1 MSHLFA
7 EYSEVEEVTI
17 SGLPRLQHLRIWC
30 ASMSYVDYGKYTM
43 RVVGHMPA
51 AVERT
56 VDPVA
61 DTADTAA
68 SSTASTSKAVPTV
81 PPPRVDY
88 GLSQYT
94 KDPAIPKNCGLL
106 KFEIMSD
113 LVFDEEVVCKVIR
126 QLPNL
131 YSVSV
136 NESHHEAI
144 SKFVATTGRSIGVC
158 SFALVY

>member
-1 MSHLFA
+1 
-7 EYSEVEEVTI
+7 
-17 SGLPRLQHLRIWC
+17 
-30 ASMSYVDYGKYTM
+30 M
-43 RVVGHMPA
+43 RVVGHMSA

-94 KDPAIPKNCGLL
+94 KDPPIPENCGLL

-136 NESHHEAI
+136 NENHHEAI
-144 SKFVATTGRSIGVC
+144 SKFVATTGRSVDVR
-158 SFALVY
+158 SFAPVY